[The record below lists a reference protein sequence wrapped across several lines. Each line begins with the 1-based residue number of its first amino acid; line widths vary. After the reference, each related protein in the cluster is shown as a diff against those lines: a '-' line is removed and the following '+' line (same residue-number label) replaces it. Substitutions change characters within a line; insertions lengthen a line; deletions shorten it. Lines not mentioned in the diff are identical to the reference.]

1 MGSDTAVATVIAI
14 AIAILVVM
22 FDARGYERGQ
32 ESYAV
37 WIGG

>member
-1 MGSDTAVATVIAI
+1 MEMGRDTAVATVIAI
-14 AIAILVVM
+14 AVPVVI

-32 ESYAV
+32 ESYAI